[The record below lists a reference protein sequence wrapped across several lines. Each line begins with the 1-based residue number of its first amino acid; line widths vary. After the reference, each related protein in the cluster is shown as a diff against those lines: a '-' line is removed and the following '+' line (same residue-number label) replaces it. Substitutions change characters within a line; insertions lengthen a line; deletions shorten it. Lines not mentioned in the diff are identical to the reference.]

1 MKRLGMNKTT
11 VVYSRED
18 MPKDETKSMFLA
30 GPVPRK
36 EYELSWKKEAIDKV
50 DWTNTGMILQGI
62 KD

>member
-1 MKRLGMNKTT
+1 MKRLGMNKMT

-36 EYELSWKKEAIDKV
+36 EYELSKWDIMVLYIFLKIE
-50 DWTNTGMILQGI
+50 
-62 KD
+62 